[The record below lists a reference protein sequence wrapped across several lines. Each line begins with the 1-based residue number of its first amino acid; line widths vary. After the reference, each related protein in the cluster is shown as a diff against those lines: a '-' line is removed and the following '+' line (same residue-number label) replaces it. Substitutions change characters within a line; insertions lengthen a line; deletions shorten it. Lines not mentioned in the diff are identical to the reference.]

1 MQMHVRRECDPK
13 THHHSGS
20 LCGVSPRL
28 TQAGYNPEWELVY
41 QLDTL
46 LAIRRQ
52 DVCSACL
59 RAIDALKKNR
69 SAVRPSSTV
78 KLMVRITHQS
88 ARVRGEHKSGQS

>member
-1 MQMHVRRECDPK
+1 
-13 THHHSGS
+13 
-20 LCGVSPRL
+20 VSPRL

-59 RAIDALKKNR
+59 RAIDALKKKQKRGAPPIHREADGPDNP
-69 SAVRPSSTV
+69 SVRE
-78 KLMVRITHQS
+78 
-88 ARVRGEHKSGQS
+88 G